1 MMQLNVQPTLVT
13 ELTGEFGSI
22 SETRGKNTYKIT
34 FYDYG
39 YVALKNGNSIRVE
52 NVPPTIGKKLM
63 SQGRN
68 MGWICE

>member
-1 MMQLNVQPTLVT
+1 MQIEVQPIIVT

-22 SETRGKNTYKIT
+22 SEARGKNTYKIV
-34 FYDYG
+34 FYDFG
-39 YVALKNGNSIRVE
+39 YLALKNGNTILVE
-52 NVPPTIGKKLM
+52 RMPQTIGKKLM